1 MFIVKRS
8 LENPLLNP
16 VRDHPWEAYAVFNW
30 CPILDGDESYY
41 LYRAMSLGE
50 LVNESDFYF
59 SIVGIAK
66 SKDEIHFED
75 RKQFIYP
82 ENDWEKFGCED
93 PRITKLDNKYYITY
107 TALSEYPFTPQGIK
121 VGLAI
126 TKKLGKIDEKH
137 LITPFNAKAM
147 VIFPEKINGKITALL
162 TAHTDLPPSKI
173 ALAQFEK
180 EEDMWSVDYW
190 QKWEKELDS
199 HEIDLKR
206 LPTDQVE
213 VGSPPIKTEH
223 GWLVVYSHIQN
234 YQTNNKLFGIEAI
247 LLDLKNPK
255 KIIGRTKGAMFVSEE
270 IYEKYGHIPNVIFP
284 SGALIKGKDLQI
296 YYGATDS
303 TCCMAKVNLE
313 DLFDS
318 MMEDHGN
325 KYITRF
331 ENNPI
336 ISPISNHLWE
346 AKATFNPAAI
356 ELRGII
362 HLLYRAMS
370 DENTSTIGYAATLDG
385 YHIAERLDSPIFVPK
400 EDFEMKNIPGGNS
413 GCEDP
418 RLVKLEDKI
427 CMCYVVFDGIHP
439 PRGAISTILEEDFIA
454 KKWNWS
460 TSVIVTPEEIDDK
473 DISLFPE
480 KINDKYMILHRIG
493 SHVCVDYFNSLDFK
507 SHQVTRCI
515 QLFGPRSGMWDSKK
529 VGIASPPIKTEKGWL
544 LFYHGVSDH
553 NTYRFGAVMLDLKDP
568 TLLIARTSDPILEP
582 EKNYELEGQV
592 PKVVFPCGIVKR
604 DDKLFIYYGG
614 ADKVV
619 CGAEMSLSKLLN
631 FFF

>member
-8 LENPLLNP
+8 QDNPLLNP
-16 VRDHPWEAYAVFNW
+16 IRDHTWESYAVFNW
-30 CPILDGDESYY
+30 CPISEGKETYY

-50 LVNESDFYF
+50 LIKDEDFNF
-59 SIVGIAK
+59 SIIGITK

-82 ENDWEKFGCED
+82 ENDWEKYGCED
-93 PRITKLDNKYYITY
+93 PRITKLDDKYYITY

-121 VGLAI
+121 IGIAI
-126 TKKLGKIDEKH
+126 TKNLEKIEEKH
-137 LITPFNAKAM
+137 LVTPFNAKAM
-147 VIFPEKINGKITALL
+147 VIFPEKVNGKITALL

-173 ALAQFEK
+173 AIAQFDK
-180 EEDMWSVDYW
+180 EEDLWSAEYW
-190 QKWEKELDS
+190 QKWESELDN
-199 HEIDLKR
+199 HIIDLKR

-213 VGSPPIKTEH
+213 IGSPPIKTEH
-223 GWLVVYSHIQN
+223 GWLLVYSHIQN

-247 LLDLKNPK
+247 LLDLENPQ
-255 KIIGRTKGAMFVSEE
+255 KIVGRTKGAMFVAEE

-284 SGALIKGKDLQI
+284 SGALIKEKDLQI
-296 YYGATDS
+296 YYGAADS
-303 TCCMAKVNLE
+303 TCCMAKVQLE

-318 MMEDHGN
+318 MMEEHGN

-336 ISPISNHLWE
+336 IEPISEHTWE
-346 AKATFNPAAI
+346 AKATFNPAA
-356 ELRGII
+356 LDLGGKI

-370 DENTSTIGYAATLDG
+370 DENTSVIGYASSSDG
-385 YHIAERLDSPIFVPK
+385 MHIDERLDIPIYIPK
-400 EDFEMKNIPGGNS
+400 EEFEMKNIPGGNS

-418 RLVKLEDKI
+418 RLVKIGETV
-427 CMCYVVFDGIHP
+427 CMCYVVFNSINP
-439 PRGAISTILEEDFIA
+439 PQGAITTISEKDFLE

-460 TSVIVTPEEIDDK
+460 TPVIVTPDGVDDK
-473 DISLFPE
+473 DICLFPE
-480 KINDKYMILHRIG
+480 KINDKYIILHRVG
-493 SHVCVDYFNSLDFK
+493 SHVCVDYFDSLNFK
-507 SHQVTRCI
+507 TNQVTKCI

-529 VGIASPPIKTEKGWL
+529 VGIASPPLKTEKGWL

-568 TLLIARTSDPILEP
+568 TLLLARTSDPILEP
-582 EKNYELEGQV
+582 GKPYEIEGLV
-592 PKVVFPCGIVKR
+592 PKVVFPCGIVNR
-604 DDKLFIYYGG
+604 GDKLFIYYGG
-614 ADKVV
+614 ADRVV
-619 CGAEMSLSKLLN
+619 AGAEMSLSKLLD